1 MSVAMDEDENIIVK
15 AVNTT
20 HESFELSLEDTDG
33 VAVRIQ
39 PESSGRSRERA
50 RSREDSRRNQRRSE
64 QEIQIDGCDAAEE
77 KSGRGGLQTIAVFG
91 RRK

>member
-33 VAVRIQ
+33 VAVNAAGKQWTLQGTGEI
-39 PESSGRSRERA
+39 PEGLPEKSVVA
-50 RSREDSRRNQRRSE
+50 E
-64 QEIQIDGCDAAEE
+64 QKIQIKG
-77 KSGRGGLQTIAVFG
+77 SVTLPGQSVVVVTYR
-91 RRK
+91 